1 MQGRGRALVLGRVVD
16 LFSLRFMLQQCT
28 QTPLTLP
35 TPPPPPTCPEM
46 AVFEISFI
54 ESETL
59 RRESGGGGGGEPRRA
74 CQTGGEYTSRMN
86 CDCLHTQLHT
96 KH

>member
-1 MQGRGRALVLGRVVD
+1 MICLARLLHATAVHP
-16 LFSLRFMLQQCT
+16 
-28 QTPLTLP
+28 TPRPSP
-35 TPPPPPTCPEM
+35 TPPTPSPTLPEM

-59 RRESGGGGGGEPRRA
+59 QRKSGGGGREPRRA
-74 CQTGGEYTSRMN
+74 CQTRGEYTSRMN